1 MLIFKI
7 QAVDEILICGEG
19 GSGPKSGV
27 LEILICEARAVRV
40 APEKVGNMCF
50 VCKTI

>member
-7 QAVDEILICGEG
+7 QAVDEIFICGEG
-19 GSGPKSGV
+19 GRGPKSSV
-27 LEILICEARAVRV
+27 LDILICGARAVRV

-50 VCKTI
+50 VCKPI